1 MANKFKLWVEDENI
15 NATQTYND
23 FDSDTQRA
31 GGFVGGTPA
40 SAIRVNTALRQ
51 ANLIACALMD
61 VVAAD
66 NSTVDFR
73 SSRADIAQAI
83 SSGLAALTPDKAEK
97 IGYSTSN
104 TTNSDNTSLKVV
116 VLNEIPATFNANVL
130 YLIEL

>member
-61 VVAAD
+61 VVAPNNTSA
-66 NSTVDFR
+66 DFR

-83 SSGLAALTPDKAEK
+83 SSGLAALTPEGANKVKDWGA
-97 IGYSTSN
+97 ST
-104 TTNSDNTSLKVV
+104 TSYIKLAVV
-116 VLNEIPATFNANVL
+116 DSIPSSPDADTL
-130 YLIEL
+130 YLVKL

>member
-1 MANKFKLWVEDENI
+1 MANKFKLWVEDKNI

-61 VVAAD
+61 VVAPNNA
-66 NSTVDFR
+66 NVDFR
-73 SSRADIAQAI
+73 SSRADIVQAI
-83 SSGLAALTPDKAEK
+83 STGLAALTPEGANK
-97 IGYSTSN
+97 IKDWGTQTTSYIK
-104 TTNSDNTSLKVV
+104 LAVV
-116 VLNEIPATFNANVL
+116 DSIPASPDADTL
-130 YLIEL
+130 YLVKL